1 MVFPSQKY
9 QMSLGNKA
17 LSFTRTP
24 AIEVKVEKF
33 WWLFLFCSKYLDCS
47 IDAGRFFQDF
57 LNQLMS
63 NFYVLVILC
72 SISRMQRLQNS
83 DREIL
88 YPRTG
93 ILGRFV
99 CMHASRSWCTC
110 SSRLPTTWYSD
121 WTLAGITCWTF
132 GHKMLAA
139 SLFHRILKRRAAKPL
154 RFHFT
159 SHSASDM
166 D

>member
-1 MVFPSQKY
+1 
-9 QMSLGNKA
+9 MSLGNNA

-24 AIEVKVEKF
+24 AIEVKVEKL
-33 WWLFLFCSKYLDCS
+33 WWLFLFCSEYLDCS

-63 NFYVLVILC
+63 NFYVLVILFY
-72 SISRMQRLQNS
+72 ISRIQRLRKS

-88 YPRTG
+88 YPHNG
-93 ILGRFV
+93 MLDRFV

-110 SSRLPTTWYSD
+110 YSRLPTTWHSD
-121 WTLAGITCWTF
+121 WTLVGISCWTF

-139 SLFHRILKRRAAKPL
+139 SLFYRTLKWWVGKPL